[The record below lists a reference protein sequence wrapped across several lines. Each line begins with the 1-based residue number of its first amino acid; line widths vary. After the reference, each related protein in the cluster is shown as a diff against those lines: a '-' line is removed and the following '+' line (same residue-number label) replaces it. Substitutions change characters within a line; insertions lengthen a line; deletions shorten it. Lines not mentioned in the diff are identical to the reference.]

1 MTADGTSPRRNSAGR
16 GRIARTFAR
25 LRADGCAGFVPF
37 LNFGDPEPSLTLPL
51 MLALARGGA
60 DLIELGVP
68 FSDPMA
74 DGPVLQRSAERALAR
89 GATLRGC
96 LDVVAEFRRECD
108 VPVVLFGYY
117 NPLFRY
123 GIERIA
129 SDARQAGVD
138 GFLCVDLPPEESADL
153 DRAARAQH
161 LDLIYLLAP
170 TSTLGRMQKVLS
182 RARGFVY
189 FVAVTGVTGVR
200 GSLPENVEALVR
212 SVKRLT
218 PVPIGVGFGISTPEQ
233 AARVAT
239 FADAAIVGSA
249 IARVIETTAHD
260 DVVAA
265 VESFVGSLAE
275 ATRGARTAS
284 VEARR

>member
-1 MTADGTSPRRNSAGR
+1 VTGGKRNGASG
-16 GRIARTFAR
+16 GRIARAFTK
-25 LRADGCAGFVPF
+25 LRTEGRAGFVPF
-37 LNFGDPEPSLTLPL
+37 LTFGDPEPSLTLPL
-51 MLALARGGA
+51 LLALARAGA

-74 DGPVLQRSAERALAR
+74 DGPVLQRSAERALAG

-96 LDVVAEFRRECD
+96 LDVVAEFRRQSD
-108 VPVVLFGYY
+108 VPVILFGYY

-123 GIERIA
+123 GLQAIA
-129 SDARQAGVD
+129 ADARAAGAD

-153 DRAARAQH
+153 DRSARAEG

-170 TSTLGRMQKVLS
+170 TSTLERMRKVLS

-200 GSLPENVEALVR
+200 SSLPENLETLIR

-218 PVPIGVGFGISTPEQ
+218 PLPIGVGFGISTPEQ
-233 AARVAT
+233 ARRVAT
-239 FADAAIVGSA
+239 FADAVIVGSA
-249 IARVIETTAHD
+249 IARVIETTPREG
-260 DVVAA
+260 VIAA
-265 VESFVGSLAE
+265 VEQFVGSLAE
-275 ATRGARTAS
+275 ATIAARAVGA
-284 VEARR
+284 EAPR

>member
-1 MTADGTSPRRNSAGR
+1 M
-16 GRIARTFAR
+16 FAR
-25 LRADGCAGFVPF
+25 LRAAGRAGFIPF
-37 LNFGDPEPSLTLPL
+37 VNFGDPEPGLTLPL
-51 MLALARGGA
+51 MLALARAGA

-96 LDVVAEFRRECD
+96 LDVVAEFRRQCD
-108 VPVVLFGYY
+108 VPVILFGYY

-123 GIERIA
+123 GVERIA
-129 SDARQAGVD
+129 TDARAAGVD

-153 DRAARAQH
+153 DRAVRPEG

-200 GSLPENVEALVR
+200 SSLPENLETLVR

-218 PVPIGVGFGISTPEQ
+218 PLPIGVGFGISTPEQ
-233 AARVAT
+233 ATRVAG
-239 FADAAIVGSA
+239 FADAVIVGSA
-249 IARVIETTAHD
+249 IARVIETTALD
-260 DVVAA
+260 DVVDA
-265 VESFVGSLAE
+265 VERFVGSLAE
-275 ATRGARTAS
+275 ATRGARTTS
-284 VEARR
+284 GEAHR